1 VRKLSSIVN
10 YKIGC
15 EMLTIWQL
23 AVDPNY
29 GVDEFLSLYAFQY
42 VADVDQIRRGFE
54 EAERLVS

>member
-1 VRKLSSIVN
+1 
-10 YKIGC
+10 
-15 EMLTIWQL
+15 MLTIWQL